1 YGKPPGNEAWC
12 DYTAVNIFLKAVE
25 ETGTTDNRELVTFL
39 ESGVA
44 FDVMKGRSA
53 SFRKLDHQLMQPMFV
68 VRVKEREEMED
79 VWDIFEVIEEVPR
92 PDESL
97 ELLLI
102 SKEESECEM
111 EPL

>member
-1 YGKPPGNEAWC
+1 
-12 DYTAVNIFLKAVE
+12 
-25 ETGTTDNRELVTFL
+25 
-39 ESGVA
+39 
-44 FDVMKGRSA
+44 
-53 SFRKLDHQLMQPMFV
+53 MQPMFV